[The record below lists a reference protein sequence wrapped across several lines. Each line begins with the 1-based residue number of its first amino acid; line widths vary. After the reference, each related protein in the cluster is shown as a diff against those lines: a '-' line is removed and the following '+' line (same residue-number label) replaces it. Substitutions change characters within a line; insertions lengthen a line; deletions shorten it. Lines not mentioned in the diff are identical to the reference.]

1 MGGQGLATILAK
13 GKHKI
18 KVYNFWNLTIE
29 SYSHGW
35 KFGQSDV
42 FTTIEEEEHE
52 NSYHLNVIDESSNNE
67 SEAVIELLN
76 IIETFQVIVLAIPSM
91 SNCPSSPMFCYYV
104 EMPHSLVT
112 PTNNHEEDQLVVNLE
127 DVIPNLNNLINPS
140 QTRGPIGLSNLLL
153 LLILPTKIKTRQ
165 WTISGLFQFMWWYQT
180 NIWQLWNKRQWT
192 KNLLINSRSKKWK
205 KRRRKKSKKAKGT
218 QFAQTKQTTQ
228 RRSIKKED
236 ITKFNYAWFV
246 AIVNVVGERFHN
258 NFKARFQAHPLGYK
272 RFGVTIMFT

>member
-1 MGGQGLATILAK
+1 M
-13 GKHKI
+13 
-18 KVYNFWNLTIE
+18 
-29 SYSHGW
+29 
-35 KFGQSDV
+35 

-165 WTISGLFQFMWWYQT
+165 
-180 NIWQLWNKRQWT
+180 
-192 KNLLINSRSKKWK
+192 
-205 KRRRKKSKKAKGT
+205 
-218 QFAQTKQTTQ
+218 
-228 RRSIKKED
+228 
-236 ITKFNYAWFV
+236 
-246 AIVNVVGERFHN
+246 
-258 NFKARFQAHPLGYK
+258 
-272 RFGVTIMFT
+272 